1 MPLSPA
7 DDLLVHQTA
16 ETFDYVYTSDRNFYD
31 RYYFNLHASSDE
43 VFLVAGM
50 GQYPNLGVTDAFVSI
65 SHGDTLHV
73 VRASREL
80 GANRLDTSVG
90 PFGIEVV
97 EGLRSL
103 RLKLDENEWGVAFD
117 LLFEGAIEALQEP
130 RHFQRQLA
138 RVTMDSSRF
147 AQIGSYRGTLQ
158 VGGQTYEV
166 TPDRWKGVRDR
177 SWGVRP
183 VGEPVPPGIAVT
195 VQRSHGF
202 FHHWMPMQ
210 FDDYM
215 LKVFFEEDADG
226 TRLIEESARVYNLGI
241 DKENETLEPASYDI
255 TYKSGTRE
263 IEKAV
268 ITVPRPSGGEIQVT
282 NTPLRTVYLAAG
294 SGYLP
299 AQDWSHGMYQGELVV
314 QGLSWDI
321 GDPEVCKQISLL
333 NETLCRFELS
343 TGEVGYGMHEN
354 LCIGVHKPSGFDEPG
369 SVAP

>member
-1 MPLSPA
+1 
-7 DDLLVHQTA
+7 
-16 ETFDYVYTSDRNFYD
+16 
-31 RYYFNLHASSDE
+31 
-43 VFLVAGM
+43 
-50 GQYPNLGVTDAFVSI
+50 
-65 SHGDTLHV
+65 
-73 VRASREL
+73 
-80 GANRLDTSVG
+80 
-90 PFGIEVV
+90 
-97 EGLRSL
+97 
-103 RLKLDENEWGVAFD
+103 
-117 LLFEGAIEALQEP
+117 
-130 RHFQRQLA
+130 
-138 RVTMDSSRF
+138 MDSSRF
-147 AQIGSYRGTLQ
+147 AQIGTWRGTLQ
-158 VGGQTYEV
+158 VGGETFQV

-183 VGEPVPPGIAVT
+183 VGEPVPPGIGVK

-226 TRLIEESARVYNLGI
+226 TRLIEETALVYNLGI
-241 DKENETLEPASYDI
+241 DKENVTLGPASYDI

-268 ITVPRPSGGEIQVT
+268 ITVPRPSGGEIRVT

-314 QGLSWDI
+314 QGLSWDV
-321 GDPEVCKQISLL
+321 GDPEVRKQISLL

-369 SVAP
+369 SVAR